1 MVNNGPSV
9 CLDMEIF
16 LFMKYLFDL
25 QKAGADESEDKD
37 KDDNNLGLNVDE
49 GFDLLN
55 GDEDSSD
62 YDSSSDEDNVV
73 EFMPDGEVIRKKSR
87 GFKQLNNCKRFW
99 KASMM
104 LEKGRKTFK
113 KVKLKMQF

>member
-1 MVNNGPSV
+1 
-9 CLDMEIF
+9 
-16 LFMKYLFDL
+16 MKYLFDL
-25 QKAGADESEDKD
+25 QKAGVEEAEDKD

-87 GFKQLNNCKRFW
+87 GFKQC
-99 KASMM
+99 S
-104 LEKGRKTFK
+104 
-113 KVKLKMQF
+113 